1 LKFLIIALII
11 VIPANSAG
19 APLQYLKSAQRVS
32 AGTSQVLTDVKA
44 FIMNTHH
51 HKHHHDSSRRNF
63 IQQTSL
69 AGAALLLGSQLP
81 AFAVE
86 GQDAAA
92 NIKSK
97 GYAAKDASG
106 KLSAWQFERRPVG
119 DHDILIEIKYASIC
133 HSDIHQMKGDWGP
146 QQYPQVPGHEIAGI
160 VTAVGKSV
168 TKFKVGDRAGV
179 GCMVDSC
186 MKCESCTHGEEQF
199 CDNSA
204 TLFTYGFP
212 DKNSPSGI
220 TQGGYSNNIVV
231 RDHFAVHI
239 PEHISLEQAGPLLC
253 AGITTYS
260 PLMKAGFK
268 RGDKIGV
275 AGIGGLGH
283 LAVKLAVAKGADVY
297 AFTTSP
303 EKVNDIKSFGAKE
316 VIVVDN
322 IAKLKPYK
330 AKLDY
335 FISTIPVQ
343 FDVAAYSSTVKRGGY
358 FTQVGMP
365 TGFNLT
371 LSNIGLANT
380 RVNFNASLIGG
391 MPETQEVVDY
401 CADNKVLPQIQIIKA
416 DQINDAWGKVLNKEA
431 RYRFVIDAATF

>member
-1 LKFLIIALII
+1 MKVFRKGGGGKYASRRAFLQKSAM
-11 VIPANSAG
+11 AG
-19 APLQYLKSAQRVS
+19 AGMLIAGPLQALAAGNASTSAR
-32 AGTSQVLTDVKA
+32 
-44 FIMNTHH
+44 
-51 HKHHHDSSRRNF
+51 
-63 IQQTSL
+63 
-69 AGAALLLGSQLP
+69 
-81 AFAVE
+81 
-86 GQDAAA
+86 

-106 KLSAWQFERRPVG
+106 KLSFWEFERRPVG
-119 DHDILIEIKYASIC
+119 DNDILIEIKYASIC

-160 VTAVGKSV
+160 VAAVGKNV

-186 MKCESCTHGEEQF
+186 MKCDSCTHGEEQF
-199 CDNSA
+199 CDNGA
-204 TLFTYGFP
+204 TLFTYGNP
-212 DKNSPSGI
+212 EKSSPTGI

-239 PEHISLEQAGPLLC
+239 PDHISLQEAAPLLC

-260 PLMKAGFK
+260 PLMKANFK

-283 LAVKLAVAKGADVY
+283 LAIKLAVAKGADVY

-303 EKVNDIKSFGAKE
+303 DKVKDILAWGVKE
-316 VIVVDN
+316 AIVVDK
-322 IAKLKPYK
+322 IDKLKPYK
-330 AKLDY
+330 GKLDY
-335 FISTIPVQ
+335 MIATIPAQ
-343 FDVAAYSSTVKRGGY
+343 YDVAAYSSVVKRGGFY
-358 FTQVGMP
+358 TQVGMP
-365 TGFNLT
+365 VGFELT

-391 MPETQEVVDY
+391 IPETQEVVHY

-416 DQINDAWGKVLNKEA
+416 VDVNDAWVKVLNKQA
-431 RYRFVIDAATF
+431 RYRYVIDTATI